1 MIDASGN
8 ISEIEDLLRDKTYS
22 GIEILDFI
30 AHLDIIEILQNSMID
45 SIISNM
51 YFGPYERETFL
62 NKSTCFKVLDEQ
74 IREEASSEDLVTR
87 SFKIFGKGHNFNE
100 FRKYF
105 KIQTKL

>member
-8 ISEIEDLLRDKTYS
+8 MNEIEDLLRDKTYS
-22 GIEILDFI
+22 GFETIDLI

-62 NKSTCFKVLDEQ
+62 KKSTCYKILDEQ
-74 IREEASSEDLVTR
+74 IREEAGSEDLVTR
-87 SFKIFGKGHNFNE
+87 SFKIFSRDHNFKG
-100 FRKYF
+100 FKKYF